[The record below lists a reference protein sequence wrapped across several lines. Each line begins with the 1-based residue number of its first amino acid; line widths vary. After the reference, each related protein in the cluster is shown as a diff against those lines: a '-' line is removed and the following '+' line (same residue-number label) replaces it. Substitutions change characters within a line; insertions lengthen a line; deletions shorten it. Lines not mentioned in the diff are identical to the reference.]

1 MFRLFTFFASVLAL
15 LVACDN
21 GAPTDKQPVETAKD
35 QMVEV
40 DDTVSTDA
48 VDGAQLSYPET
59 RKVEQT
65 DDYHGTEVEDPY
77 RWLEQDVR
85 ESEAV
90 ADWVAAQNETTF
102 GYLETLPGIDDLQE
116 RMTELWNFARF
127 SVPTRRGDRYFFS
140 RNDGLQNQ
148 SEYVMQ
154 EGLEAEPQLLIDPN
168 SWSEDGTVAL
178 AQTVVSDDGSLVAY
192 GIQDGGSDWRTW
204 KIMEVDS
211 GKVLEDELQWLK
223 FNTPAWSKDNEGFYY
238 SRYPEPESE
247 AFQAL
252 NKNMAVYYH
261 RVGTDQ
267 SEDTLIYERPDH
279 PDWGFQAEVTDDGR
293 YLVITIW
300 LGTDDRYQI
309 ATRDLSQP
317 DSEVSLLIE
326 GFDHDY
332 TLVGS
337 QGSTLFFRTTRDAP
351 RGRVVGID
359 LDQPDSG
366 NWTEVVP
373 QADEVMTAAE
383 MVGGRIVAHYL
394 KDARSELRIHAL
406 EGTEDTA
413 VTLPGIGSVSGFN
426 GSADRP
432 ELFYQFSSF
441 NRPPA
446 IYRFDVQ
453 SGEGNLWKSADV
465 AFNPDDYEVRQVF
478 YASKDG
484 TRIPM
489 FITHRKGMQP
499 NGEQPTLL
507 YGYGGFNISITPT
520 FSVPML
526 TWLDQ
531 GGVFAQVSLR
541 GGGEYGESW
550 HKAGTKT
557 DKQNVFDDYIAAAEY
572 LVSNNYTS
580 SDHLAIYGRSNGGL
594 LVGATLNQ
602 RPDLFAAALPV
613 VGVMDMLRFQNFTA
627 GRFWT
632 DDYGSSENPEEF
644 EALYAYSPYHNI
656 EETAYPPVLVTTAD
670 TDDRVV
676 PGHSFK
682 YIARLQEKQQGD
694 APVLIRIET
703 RAGHGAG
710 KPVSMQIEEWADMLG
725 FVGVHTGLI
734 GDSGGVSDGGEG

>member
-1 MFRLFTFFASVLAL
+1 MRCLTLLFALTAL
-15 LVACDN
+15 LVTACNTQAPPDASDVEEAAADMAPAGEMDN
-21 GAPTDKQPVETAKD
+21 EVESVGLD
-35 QMVEV
+35 
-40 DDTVSTDA
+40 
-48 VDGAQLSYPET
+48 YPDSK
-59 RKVEQT
+59 KVEQT
-65 DDYHGTEVEDPY
+65 DDYHGTIVADPY
-77 RWLEQDVR
+77 RWLEADVR
-85 ESEAV
+85 ESEEV
-90 ADWVAAQNETTF
+90 ADWVEAQNETTF
-102 GYLETLPGIDDLQE
+102 EYLESLPGIEDLQA
-116 RMTELWNFARF
+116 RMTELWNFERF
-127 SVPTRRGDRYFFS
+127 SVPDRRGDHYFFS

-148 SEYVMQ
+148 SVFFVQ
-154 EGLEAEPQLLIDPN
+154 EGSDGEPRPLIDPN
-168 SWSEDGTVAL
+168 QWSDDGTIAL

-192 GIQDGGSDWRTW
+192 GVQDGGSDWRTW
-204 KIMEVDS
+204 K
-211 GKVLEDELQWLK
+211 VLEVESGDVLDDELEWLK
-223 FNTPAWSKDNEGFYY
+223 FNSPAWSKDNQGFYY
-238 SRYPEPESE
+238 SRYPAPESD
-247 AFQAL
+247 AFQSL

-261 RVGTDQ
+261 RIGTPQ
-267 SEDTLIYERPDH
+267 SEDELIYQRPDQ
-279 PDWGFQAEVTDDGR
+279 PDWGYQAEVTEDGR

-309 ATRDLSQP
+309 ATRDLTDP
-317 DSEVSLLIE
+317 DAKVNMLIE

-337 QGSTLFFRTTRDAP
+337 QENTLFFRTTRDAP
-351 RGRVVGID
+351 RGRIVGID
-359 LDQPDSG
+359 LDNPDLE
-366 NWTEVVP
+366 NWEEIVP
-373 QADEVMTAAE
+373 QSGDVMTSAE

-394 KDARSELRIHAL
+394 KDARSELRIHSLAG
-406 EGTEDTA
+406 EAPAQVD
-413 VTLPGIGSVSGFN
+413 LPGIGSVSGFD

-441 NRPPA
+441 NQPPA
-446 IYRFDVQ
+446 IYRFNVD
-453 SGEGNLWKSADV
+453 SGAGDAWKTAKV
-465 AFNPDDYEVRQVF
+465 EFNPADYTVSQVF
-478 YASKDG
+478 YTSKDG

-489 FITHRKGMQP
+489 FISHHRDVEPDGQA
-499 NGEQPTLL
+499 PTLL
-507 YGYGGFNISITPT
+507 YGYGGFNISITPQ

-526 TWLDQ
+526 TWMDQ
-531 GGVFAQVSLR
+531 GGVFAQANLR
-541 GGGEYGESW
+541 GGGEYGEAW
-550 HKAGTKT
+550 HKAGTRT

-572 LVSNNYTS
+572 LIENGYTS

-644 EALYAYSPYHNI
+644 KVLYAYSPYHNI
-656 EETAYPPVLVTTAD
+656 QETAYPPVLVTTAD

-676 PGHSFK
+676 PCHSFK

-734 GDSGGVSDGGEG
+734 GR